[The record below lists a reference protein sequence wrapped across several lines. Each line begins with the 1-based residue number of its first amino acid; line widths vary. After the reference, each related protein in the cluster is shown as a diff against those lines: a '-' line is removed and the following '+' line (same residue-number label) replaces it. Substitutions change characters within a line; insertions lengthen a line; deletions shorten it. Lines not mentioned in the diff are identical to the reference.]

1 MRFFTD
7 LPGDILQCLT
17 FVAAHPIP
25 VVAGALAL
33 ATVVGVVAHAI
44 RKGI

>member
-1 MRFFTD
+1 MRFFTN

-25 VVAGALAL
+25 VATGALAL
-33 ATVVGVVAHAI
+33 AVAAGVAHAI

>member
-1 MRFFTD
+1 MRFFTN

-25 VVAGALAL
+25 FVVGALAL
-33 ATVVGVVAHAI
+33 AAVVGVANAI